1 MKKDAFYFPHFCNA
15 RHDRK
20 LKRIRKELGIE
31 GYGIYFMIL
40 EVLREQ
46 PDYKYPVSDLDL
58 LADEFGTS
66 EAKVKT
72 IIANY
77 DLFFV
82 DENQL
87 FFSVKM
93 IEYLVPY
100 NKMKEQRKNA
110 VETRWRKFKK
120 MQSSENEANHDT
132 TVLRPNNDRN
142 TTVIQRK
149 EKESKVKEI
158 KESKGNKSKVNTGVV
173 LPFDSKNFLEMWN
186 VLKSEPKWKNKSK
199 NALQAALKKLA
210 KHTEADAIEMME
222 NAIAG
227 GWQGIFELDKKN
239 KNEKRNDLAD
249 FGKAVNEA
257 AADIFRI

>member
-46 PDYKYPVSDLDL
+46 PDFKYPVSDLDL

-72 IIANY
+72 IVANY

-82 DENQL
+82 DENQQ
-87 FFSVKM
+87 FFSVKLV
-93 IEYLVPY
+93 EYLEPY
-100 NKMKEQRKNA
+100 TKMKLQRSLAGKASAAKRGQQPFNDRSTTVEQRK
-110 VETRWRKFKK
+110 V
-120 MQSSENEANHDT
+120 
-132 TVLRPNNDRN
+132 
-142 TTVIQRK
+142 K
-149 EKESKVKEI
+149 ERKVKEI
-158 KESKGNKSKVNTGVV
+158 KENEIKVKERKVI
-173 LPFDSKNFLEMWN
+173 LPFESKNFIQVWE
-186 VLKSEPKWKNKSK
+186 VLKSEPKWKNKSD
-199 NALQAALKKLA
+199 NALQAALKKLS
-210 KHTEADAIEMME
+210 KNTEADAIEMME

-227 GWQGIFELDKKN
+227 GWQGVFDLDKKN
-239 KNEKRNDLAD
+239 KFYEKRNDLAD
-249 FGKAVNEA
+249 FGKAVNAA
-257 AADIFRI
+257 AADIFGS